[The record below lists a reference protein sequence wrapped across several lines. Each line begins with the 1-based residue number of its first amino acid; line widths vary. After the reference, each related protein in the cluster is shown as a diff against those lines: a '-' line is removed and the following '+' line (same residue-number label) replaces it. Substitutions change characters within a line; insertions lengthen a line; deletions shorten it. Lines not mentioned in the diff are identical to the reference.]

1 MQTKSGKPV
10 FPIVIGTWNIGGTF
24 NPNNPTAKY
33 KGAEPNYDN
42 EEAEVA
48 AIRYSIEK
56 GQNHIDCAEL
66 YGAFHTDEVVGK
78 AIAGFDRADLF
89 IADNLWKTSVGQGLV
104 RPTVEKMLQ
113 KLGTNYIDLLYIH
126 APWDGV
132 NWQAAIPQIDEL
144 IDEGLVLGFGVSNFT
159 VENMKEAQSLAQYP
173 IVANQMNYNVLY
185 RDEIDEAF
193 EEYCKQN
200 NIQIVAY
207 QPIKRQ
213 EVIANTNIQK
223 IAKNHN
229 STPAQVALAW
239 LIAQSAIPIPK
250 AINLSHIDENVS
262 SINIR
267 LSENDM
273 RTLNNI
279 GVAKI

>member
-10 FPIVIGTWNIGGTF
+10 FPIGIGTWNIGGTF

-33 KGAEPNYDN
+33 IGAEPKYDN

-78 AIAGFDRADLF
+78 AIAGFDRTDLF
-89 IADNLWKTSVGQGLV
+89 IADKLWKTSVGQGLV

-126 APWDGV
+126 VPWDGV

-159 VENMKEAQSLAQYP
+159 VENMKEARSLAQHP

-185 RDEIDEAF
+185 KDEVTKEF
-193 EEYCKQN
+193 RVYCKQS

-213 EVIANTNIQK
+213 EVLENITIQE

-229 STPAQVALAW
+229 ATPAQVALAW
-239 LIAQSAIPIPK
+239 LIAQGALPIPK
-250 AINLSHIDENVS
+250 AINLSHIDENVMAA
-262 SINIR
+262 NIH
-267 LSENDM
+267 LSENEM
-273 RTLNNI
+273 LTLNN
-279 GVAKI
+279 VDETKL